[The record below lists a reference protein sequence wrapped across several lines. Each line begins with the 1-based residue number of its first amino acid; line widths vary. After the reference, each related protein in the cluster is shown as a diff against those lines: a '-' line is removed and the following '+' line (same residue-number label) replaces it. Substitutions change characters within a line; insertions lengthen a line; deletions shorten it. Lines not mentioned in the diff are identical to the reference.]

1 MEKGLREHFRDTSCG
16 SGSDKAKIAR
26 ETLGSE
32 NDVRE
37 MINAHSWREILTN
50 GTLRI
55 HQWAGEAITGIGE
68 AHTNFGKAINNAI
81 LFLHEKS
88 FLQ

>member
-37 MINAHSWREILTN
+37 MIKAHSWRED
-50 GTLRI
+50 
-55 HQWAGEAITGIGE
+55 
-68 AHTNFGKAINNAI
+68 INKWNTAYP
-81 LFLHEKS
+81 S
-88 FLQ
+88 VGG